1 MLQVTFPAAVPQE
14 QLQFAVILAR
24 CQGKWVLC
32 RHRDRTTWEFPGGKR
47 ERCEPIEQTARR
59 EIYEEADAL
68 RYTLTQIGPYCVA
81 REDGSQSYGMFY
93 AAEIL
98 RFGDGLHHEIAEY
111 RLFDALPA
119 RWPYPQIQPALLA
132 RYRSWEK
139 NHV

>member
-1 MLQVTFPAAVPQE
+1 MLQVTFLTAVPQE

-32 RHRDRTTWEFPGGKR
+32 RHKDRATWEFPGGKR
-47 ERCEPIEQTARR
+47 ARCEPIEQTARR
-59 EIYEEADAL
+59 ELYEEADAL
-68 RYTLTQIGPYCVA
+68 RYTLAPIGPYCVT

-111 RLFDALPA
+111 RLFDTLPA
-119 RWPYPQIQPALLA
+119 RWTYPQIQPALLT
-132 RYRSWEK
+132 RYRSWEARR
-139 NHV
+139 V